1 MDLESVPG
9 GIEEGVRAR
18 HVVQYDRSKM
28 IDGEEVRQGA
38 GMDKER
44 ERIYEAQI
52 WPYVKPKCVVSSWS
66 TRPARDNPLCFG
78 KVSQYERNEGTV
90 RSEVKAVRVREG
102 PLAPPS

>member
-9 GIEEGVRAR
+9 GMEEGVRAR
-18 HVVQYDRSKM
+18 HAVQYDRTKM

-38 GMDKER
+38 GMDKEW
-44 ERIYEAQI
+44 ERIYPAQI
-52 WPYVKPKCVVSSWS
+52 WPYVKPECVVISRS

-90 RSEVKAVRVREG
+90 RGEVKTVRVHEG
-102 PLAPPS
+102 PLAPAS